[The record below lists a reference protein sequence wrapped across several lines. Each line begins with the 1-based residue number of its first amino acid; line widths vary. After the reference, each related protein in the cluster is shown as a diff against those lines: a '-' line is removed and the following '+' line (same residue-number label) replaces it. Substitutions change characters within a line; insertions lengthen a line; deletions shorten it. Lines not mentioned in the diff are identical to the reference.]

1 MGQGVVGWQK
11 RRGGWQRVGLNHN
24 PRMLQSTLSHRS
36 VAPRRSPSTRRLS
49 GRLALSDAVAVLV
62 WLAAGAAASYGV
74 LHGLGQRPD
83 VPLPMPPVTAWPVDT
98 TMVARALG
106 ATTSSSQPTPQVV
119 AESASPSRYAVLG
132 VVAPTASGSGS
143 GVALVS
149 VDGQRPLPY
158 RAGAVL
164 DGRWQVQSVQ
174 RQAVVLVAM
183 AGANG
188 AVPHGTAPLTQT
200 LRVPDPASLS
210 PR

>member
-1 MGQGVVGWQK
+1 MGWQK

-24 PRMLQSTLSHRS
+24 PRMLQSTSSHRS
-36 VAPRRSPSTRRLS
+36 VAPRRSPSAHRLS
-49 GRLALSDAVAVLV
+49 GRLALSGAVAVLV

-83 VPLPMPPVTAWPVDT
+83 VPLPMPPVTAWAVDT
-98 TMVARALG
+98 AMVARALG
-106 ATTSSSQPTPQVV
+106 ATTSTNAQPAPQVV
-119 AESASPSRYAVLG
+119 AEPAGPSRYTVLG
-132 VVAPTASGSGS
+132 VVAPTASDSGS

-158 RAGAVL
+158 RVGAVL

-174 RQAVVLVAM
+174 RRAVVLVAM
-183 AGANG
+183 AGA
-188 AVPHGTAPLTQT
+188 AVPQGTAPLTQT

>member
-1 MGQGVVGWQK
+1 
-11 RRGGWQRVGLNHN
+11 
-24 PRMLQSTLSHRS
+24 
-36 VAPRRSPSTRRLS
+36 
-49 GRLALSDAVAVLV
+49 VAVLV

-83 VPLPMPPVTAWPVDT
+83 VPLPMPPVTAWAVDT
-98 TMVARALG
+98 AMVARALG
-106 ATTSSSQPTPQVV
+106 ATTSTNAQPAPQVV
-119 AESASPSRYAVLG
+119 AEPAGPSRYTVLG
-132 VVAPTASGSGS
+132 VVAPTASDSGS

-158 RAGAVL
+158 RVGAVL

-174 RQAVVLVAM
+174 RRAVVLVAM
-183 AGANG
+183 AGA
-188 AVPHGTAPLTQT
+188 AVPQGTAPLTQT